1 MMCRLVP
8 TPLPAQE
15 LMLLRL
21 DRRHRVTD
29 LALMDPGTP
38 VWLRL
43 TLDLRTMRARRER
56 MIAYAHHMTC
66 RYLASN
72 QAANISPLRE

>member
-1 MMCRLVP
+1 MMGRLVP

-15 LMLLRL
+15 LRLLRL

-56 MIAYAHHMTC
+56 MIAYAHHMTR

-72 QAANISPLRE
+72 REANISPLRE